1 MTSART
7 HMCAIRSVIC
17 SPASS
22 DVMTNMPHCDAAFD
36 VPLYAAAAALT
47 PCSRPTLST
56 KHDFACCTSSNEI
69 RLATHFAIF
78 AVSLDACFCT
88 YMQLCNYAS
97 EPLLPVWCSTGSLYL
112 RGACQSLQLMLPMKF
127 LPVTSP
133 QKEIYILRFS
143 RPTAT

>member
-1 MTSART
+1 
-7 HMCAIRSVIC
+7 
-17 SPASS
+17 
-22 DVMTNMPHCDAAFD
+22 MPNCDAAFD

-56 KHDFACCTSSNEI
+56 KHDFARCTSSNEI
-69 RLATHFAIF
+69 RLETHFAIF

-88 YMQLCNYAS
+88 YMRLCVRA
-97 EPLLPVWCSTGSLYL
+97 PLARLVFDWISCL